1 MNMFL
6 GSNVSSRDRGVSLV
20 TEHHGSLLVW
30 VHLEPSVCR
39 GDFQIN
45 VKSSSVDEEAK
56 YS

>member
-1 MNMFL
+1 MFL